1 MVGLASPPFVGRRSP
16 GPLAGKPSS
25 PGMRLIFEATT
36 FLPALHPRIETESVL
51 VLGRKIIGVS
61 LATLAMTGPI
71 AAM

>member
-1 MVGLASPPFVGRRSP
+1 
-16 GPLAGKPSS
+16 
-25 PGMRLIFEATT
+25 MRLIFEATT